1 MYDFSPLFYF
11 RCLINI
17 SKLENLTKKGRDRNS
32 YFSIIK
38 LSILP
43 SEKYIKCSKILN
55 NCSNPEVKQD
65 FSFTVKELSGKIL
78 RFSVFDASIQRQN
91 EAIGHGLF
99 TLEDV
104 NFDQPKKYRIKLY
117 KSSQVRI

>member
-1 MYDFSPLFYF
+1 M
-11 RCLINI
+11 
-17 SKLENLTKKGRDRNS
+17 ENLTKKGRDRNS